1 MEDAARTKPTVE
13 KTDPKAIDFILAL
26 KTMGADHKGA
36 LLCVMTGMEL
46 QAALDKCE
54 KQPCV

>member
-1 MEDAARTKPTVE
+1 MEDAMKNKATIE
-13 KTDPKAIDFILAL
+13 KTDPKAIAFILAL
-26 KTMGADHKGA
+26 KAMGADHKGA

>member
-1 MEDAARTKPTVE
+1 MEDAMKNKSTVE
-13 KTDPKAIDFILAL
+13 KTDPKVIDFILAL
-26 KTMGADHKGA
+26 KAMGAEHKGA
-36 LLCVMTGMEL
+36 LLCVMTCMEL